1 MERMAW
7 QAANIAA
14 FRARTIAYSI
24 LLITGLAGGE
34 EPTTVDV
41 DDPLLRQVIGC
52 VKSNEAKL
60 STIKMAFVAD
70 FAFEGSL
77 PDYALRDRR
86 ITRAESKVRREEI
99 EWAQDGIRQRF
110 VRRSLD
116 ENGLGLSQID
126 VVDGEVHRNGD
137 WPELKRGGIAPVSNY
152 TRWMANFVSRLF
164 YRPIC
169 LSPRDWPLLS
179 EALASGDM
187 VLNVDRQKLNDKD
200 VYVVDIKS
208 GTSGSRR
215 LYIDREMGLLLR
227 SDTYTSHPDSEQ
239 AKLVAHTE
247 LTKFHP
253 LGNGGWVPL
262 EGRRTSYGEGFGRRV
277 DMHVHVDVNSISV
290 NRADIPDSLFQLDF
304 PGHTVVYNYIL
315 GTAAQVRAERI
326 ADHALSDFDEMPEE
340 TEQVTGNVPS
350 GSIDDGNDDTGE
362 AEPGDDA
369 QEESRADSRAG
380 ADEAGSS
387 GDLAWTWG
395 MRQVGLLLV
404 VAGVTALVLAL
415 RRGFRTQ

>member
-1 MERMAW
+1 M
-7 QAANIAA
+7 
-14 FRARTIAYSI
+14 
-24 LLITGLAGGE
+24 
-34 EPTTVDV
+34 
-41 DDPLLRQVIGC
+41 
-52 VKSNEAKL
+52 
-60 STIKMAFVAD
+60 
-70 FAFEGSL
+70 GSGW
-77 PDYALRDRR
+77 Y
-86 ITRAESKVRREEI
+86 
-99 EWAQDGIRQRF
+99 RQRF

-137 WPELKRGGIAPVSNY
+137 WPQLKRGGIAPVSNY

-179 EALASGDM
+179 ETLASADM
-187 VLNVDRQKLNDKD
+187 LLNVDTQKLNDKD

-227 SDTYTSHPDSEQ
+227 SDTYTGHPDSEQ

-262 EGRRTSYGEGFGRRV
+262 EGRRTSYDEGFGRLV

-304 PGHTVVYNYIL
+304 PEHTIVFNYIL
-315 GTAAQVRAERI
+315 GIGAQVKAQRI
-326 ADHALSDFDEMPEE
+326 ADEVLRDLNEMPEE
-340 TEQVTGNVPS
+340 AGQDNDDAPQGNI
-350 GSIDDGNDDTGE
+350 GDGNDNAGEVEPSDDT
-362 AEPGDDA
+362 
-369 QEESRADSRAG
+369 QEESRAESGEG

-387 GDLAWTWG
+387 SDLAWAWG
-395 MRQVGLLLV
+395 MRQLGLLLV
-404 VAGVTALVLAL
+404 VAGVTVFVLVL
-415 RRGFRTQ
+415 RRGFRAR